1 MQYFYCHIHPVLSCT
16 DNKCSPYQSPAFGIS
31 PPSDLYSLTSN
42 LPSFSP
48 HFKGCC
54 CMDFPDPFVTLFCF
68 RMETLRVPNS
78 IGNLSLSKH
87 LPPSAPDFSTEL
99 FLPCSQ
105 IPFLCSIQLLLSGH
119 LSLKYNSV
127 YSYP

>member
-1 MQYFYCHIHPVLSCT
+1 MRMQYFYCHIHPVLSCT

-42 LPSFSP
+42 PPSFSP

-78 IGNLSLSKH
+78 IRNLSLGKH
-87 LPPSAPDFSTEL
+87 LPPPPSAPDSQQSSFHHAPRFPFSAV
-99 FLPCSQ
+99 FSCSSQ
-105 IPFLCSIQLLLSGH
+105 GTCL
-119 LSLKYNSV
+119 
-127 YSYP
+127 